1 MKILHIIYDD
11 PKNPWLGGG
20 GAIRTKEINEFLSK
34 NHEVTVITGNFPGV
48 QKTESVNNICY
59 KRIGSKLNY
68 VLSRI
73 TYALLAG
80 LYIKKTPHDLLIED
94 FSGHSPTFSTLFT
107 KKPTIAI
114 LQNYFGKN
122 SFKKLLLAGI
132 IPFLY
137 EKMFIH
143 HFDGVVT
150 VSNAVLKHWVGDSFQ
165 KKVAFIPQGINPAKY
180 QNRATSEKILL
191 FVGRLDFVQKGL
203 DILLASL
210 KLISDLKIPLVIVG
224 GGDQKRLSALIAKND
239 VGDLVVYKGRVSHEE
254 TINFF
259 AQSYF
264 LCLPSRYE
272 GWPLVCVES
281 YALGKPVLGTDIPGL
296 RDVVIPGETGI
307 LVPGDNPA
315 AYAEQMRNLLENPG
329 LRHKLGAQAY
339 QSSKNFE
346 WEKLA
351 VKQETFYKEMVGY
364 GR

>member
-20 GAIRTKEINEFLSK
+20 GAIRTREINEVLCK
-34 NHEVTVITGNFPGV
+34 KHEVTVITGYFPGV
-48 QKTESVNNICY
+48 QKTECINNVNY
-59 KRIGSKLNY
+59 KHVGSKFNY
-68 VLSRI
+68 LFSRI
-73 TYALLAG
+73 TFALLVG
-80 LYIKKTPHDLLIED
+80 FYIRKTPHDILVDD
-94 FSGHSPTFSTLFT
+94 FSGHSPTFSALFT

-114 LQNYFGKN
+114 LQNFFGKN
-122 SFKKLLLAGI
+122 SFKKLLFAGI
-132 IPFLY
+132 IPFMY
-137 EKMFIH
+137 EKMFVH
-143 HFDGVVT
+143 HFDGIVT
-150 VSNAVLKHWVGDSFQ
+150 VSMAVLKHWVGESFK
-165 KKVAFIPQGINPAKY
+165 KKVSFIPQGINPVHY
-180 QNRATSEKILL
+180 QNREISEKFLL

-224 GGDQKRLSALIAKND
+224 GGDQKRLADLVSKNGVD
-239 VGDLVVYKGRVSHEE
+239 DLVVYKGRVSHEE

-281 YALGKPVLGTDIPGL
+281 YALGKPVLGSDIPGL

-307 LVPGDNPA
+307 LVPVNDPA
-315 AYAEQMRNLLENPG
+315 AYAKQMRNLLENHE
-329 LRHKLGAQAY
+329 LRHRLGAEAFQK
-339 QSSKNFE
+339 SKNYE

-351 VKQETFYKEMVGY
+351 GKQEAFYMEMAKY
-364 GR
+364 ER